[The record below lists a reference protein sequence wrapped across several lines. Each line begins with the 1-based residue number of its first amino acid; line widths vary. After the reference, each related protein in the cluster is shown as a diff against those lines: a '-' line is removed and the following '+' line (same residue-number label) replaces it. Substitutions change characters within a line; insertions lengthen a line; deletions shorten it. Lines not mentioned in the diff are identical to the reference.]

1 MLNRE
6 DWLKNMR
13 ATTLEVGVL
22 ANVIESYSATSS
34 VYQRVT
40 GPQ

>member
-13 ATTLEVGVL
+13 ATTPEVGVL
-22 ANVIESYSATSS
+22 AYVIESYSAISS
-34 VYQRVT
+34 VY
-40 GPQ
+40 